1 MGERV
6 LQTSVT
12 AAGSSG
18 SAGADGAAGSWLR
31 AYAHCAPSD
40 RSDTENTSES
50 QSLSVSLSNRN
61 PLADLPGPFSTSIE
75 QSEQSKIELS
85 SRLIVIDNS
94 PGVR

>member
-6 LQTSVT
+6 LQTSAT

-50 QSLSVSLSNRN
+50 HQSLSVSLSNRN
-61 PLADLPGPFSTSIE
+61 PLADLPGPFSTE

-94 PGVR
+94 TGVR